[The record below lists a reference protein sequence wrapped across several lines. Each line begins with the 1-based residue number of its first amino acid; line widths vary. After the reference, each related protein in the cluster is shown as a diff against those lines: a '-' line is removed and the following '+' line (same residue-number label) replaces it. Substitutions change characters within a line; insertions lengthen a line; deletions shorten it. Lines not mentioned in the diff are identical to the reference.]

1 MGLGIAA
8 SCMMVVDKRHDSLF
22 ARFLLVLMFCVSF
35 YYWIRYLK
43 AYIDQRIK
51 MRDDLGK
58 TEDSPTLNE
67 TGIVTRK
74 SKTTGC

>member
-1 MGLGIAA
+1 MLKKLLRTAMGLGISA
-8 SCMMVVDKRHDSLF
+8 SCLMVVDKRTDSLS
-22 ARFLLVLMFCVSF
+22 ARFSVVLLFCVSF

-58 TEDSPTLNE
+58 TGVNQSGSDKLS
-67 TGIVTRK
+67 G
-74 SKTTGC
+74 